1 MASKVP
7 EECEII
13 TKYYKRNNMS
23 VITLELLQKIC
34 PKTKASVLQQYVE
47 PLNEVCQYYEINTPK
62 RIAGFLAQTAHE
74 SGGFTAVKENLNYS
88 AKGLMTTFK
97 KYFPTE
103 ALAKEY
109 ERQPAKIANK
119 VYGNRMGNGDEASGD
134 GSRYCGRGLIQLTGK
149 QNYTRFA
156 ADLGISI
163 EECVAYMETPAG
175 AVSSAGW
182 FFDQNDLLK
191 YCDSGDILNL
201 TKRINGGTIGLEDR
215 IHHYELALKVLG
227 E

>member
-1 MASKVP
+1 MP
-7 EECEII
+7 
-13 TKYYKRNNMS
+13 T
-23 VITLELLQKIC
+23 ITLELLRKVC
-34 PKTKASVLQQYVE
+34 PKTKPEVLEKYVT
-47 PLNEVCQYYEINTPK
+47 PLNEVCQYYEINTPQ
-62 RIAGFLAQTAHE
+62 RMAAFLAQTAHE
-74 SGGFTAVKENLNYS
+74 SGGYNAVKENLFYS

-134 GSRYCGRGLIQLTGK
+134 GSKFCGRGLIQLTGK

-156 ADLGISI
+156 ADLGVSLD
-163 EECVAYMETPAG
+163 ECVTYLETPAG

-182 FFDQNDLLK
+182 FWDQNNLNDI
-191 YCDSGDILNL
+191 CDSGDIKLL
-201 TKRINGGTIGLEDR
+201 TKRINGGFIGLEDR
-215 IHHYELALKVLG
+215 IHHYEIALEVLG